1 MINSIKC
8 ERWGT
13 RQKEQGSGQHVEEGQ
28 RDAEADIAHAHV
40 AALVALVGGKRGRR
54 TNTSSS
60 SSLSSVF
67 VRILF
72 VLSEDDVAV
81 ETLMTTT
88 ISLHVREGRASES
101 ARDFTVE
108 TEK

>member
-1 MINSIKC
+1 
-8 ERWGT
+8 
-13 RQKEQGSGQHVEEGQ
+13 
-28 RDAEADIAHAHV
+28 
-40 AALVALVGGKRGRR
+40 
-54 TNTSSS
+54 
-60 SSLSSVF
+60 LSSVF